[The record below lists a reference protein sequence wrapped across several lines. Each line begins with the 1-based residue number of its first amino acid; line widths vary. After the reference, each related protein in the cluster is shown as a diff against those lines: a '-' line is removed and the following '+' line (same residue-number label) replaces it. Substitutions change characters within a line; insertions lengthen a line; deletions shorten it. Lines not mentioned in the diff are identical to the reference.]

1 MSQKLETLSGIHV
14 VAEALRARRRSLRVL
29 YLAKDFDPKKEDFR
43 HLADTAKVRRVEIS
57 RAELDRM
64 VPNSRHQGVA
74 LLASP
79 IPESDLGEV
88 LVSSSI
94 LLASDGIEDPQN
106 FGALLRVADAMG
118 ASGLITTRRRA
129 SPTTLAVGKASA
141 GAVEH
146 VPIVRVTNLRRA
158 LGLAR
163 DSGFWIIAADSEGE
177 TSLYSP
183 EVDRLWRDR
192 VLLVLGS
199 EGKGLR
205 PDIRKTPDVVIRIP
219 MQGRVESLNVTN
231 AAAVILS
238 SRAHSRKSGA

>member
-1 MSQKLETLSGIHV
+1 
-14 VAEALRARRRSLRVL
+14 
-29 YLAKDFDPKKEDFR
+29 
-43 HLADTAKVRRVEIS
+43 
-57 RAELDRM
+57 
-64 VPNSRHQGVA
+64 
-74 LLASP
+74 
-79 IPESDLGEV
+79 
-88 LVSSSI
+88 
-94 LLASDGIEDPQN
+94 
-106 FGALLRVADAMG
+106 MG

-141 GAVEH
+141 GALEH

-205 PDIRKTPDVVIRIP
+205 PVIRKTADVVIRIP
-219 MQGRVESLNVTN
+219 MQGRGESLNVTN

-238 SRAHSRKSGA
+238 SRAHSRKSGS